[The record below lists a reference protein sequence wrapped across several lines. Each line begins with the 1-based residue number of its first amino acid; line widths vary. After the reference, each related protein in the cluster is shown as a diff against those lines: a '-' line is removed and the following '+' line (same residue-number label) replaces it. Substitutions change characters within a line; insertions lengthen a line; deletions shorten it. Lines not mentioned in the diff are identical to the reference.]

1 MKPVGRNDPC
11 PCGSGKKYKRCCLDR
26 AGSVGAYT
34 GAEREAALD
43 GLFRFAA
50 RAGLE
55 EERATA
61 DLAFWG
67 ELADELSADE
77 LKEAMSLEQSQLG
90 FQEWYVFDLALSD
103 GRTFL
108 ERYLERAQHR
118 LRSGELRFLE
128 RMRRSHIRPYEVRAV
143 RPEEGLELLDLWT
156 RRRLRVR
163 ERLATRRLARW
174 DVLSARVI
182 LDSRGEPVVEGSPYL
197 YPPEAQD
204 ELLKLLRRAYRAFCR
219 EFPRESL
226 TAFFKRM
233 PILYHRFWLDTVALV
248 PDPRLVTAEGDDI
261 VLARVVFDVRDR
273 GVVEAV
279 LARHTD
285 FARQDDGSYV
295 WLEAEE
301 AGRKRPSRRAA
312 NAIQLTSMRLGGG
325 TEPRRSLGTVV
336 PEGNRLVFEAIS
348 KRRAERGRAMIEAL
362 AGGAVAHRATSY
374 EDVDQALKRRPK
386 PAVKRSEIP
395 AAMEAK
401 LLAEFYEQHYGKW
414 LDEPLPALGGR
425 TPRQAAASKSGRPKV
440 IALLKHMDNLAERQR
455 QEGLAAYDFGWM
467 WAELGLD
474 RPG

>member
-67 ELADELSADE
+67 ELPDELSADE

-90 FQEWYVFDLALSD
+90 FQEWYVFDLALAD

-118 LRSGELRFLE
+118 PRSGELRFLE

-197 YPPEAQD
+197 YPPEA
-204 ELLKLLRRAYRAFCR
+204 
-219 EFPRESL
+219 PG
-226 TAFFKRM
+226 
-233 PILYHRFWLDTVALV
+233 
-248 PDPRLVTAEGDDI
+248 EGG
-261 VLARVVFDVRDR
+261 L
-273 GVVEAV
+273 GEGGG
-279 LARHTD
+279 
-285 FARQDDGSYV
+285 RQSGSPHGGGGGGQSP
-295 WLEAEE
+295 AE
-301 AGRKRPSRRAA
+301 AGAPSFGKATA
-312 NAIQLTSMRLGGG
+312 SSLK
-325 TEPRRSLGTVV
+325 RSL
-336 PEGNRLVFEAIS
+336 N
-348 KRRAERGRAMIEAL
+348 
-362 AGGAVAHRATSY
+362 GA
-374 EDVDQALKRRPK
+374 P
-386 PAVKRSEIP
+386 SE
-395 AAMEAK
+395 
-401 LLAEFYEQHYGKW
+401 
-414 LDEPLPALGGR
+414 GGR
-425 TPRQAAASKSGRPKV
+425 
-440 IALLKHMDNLAERQR
+440 
-455 QEGLAAYDFGWM
+455 
-467 WAELGLD
+467 
-474 RPG
+474 

>member
-50 RAGLE
+50 RAGG
-55 EERATA
+55 A
-61 DLAFWG
+61 
-67 ELADELSADE
+67 
-77 LKEAMSLEQSQLG
+77 
-90 FQEWYVFDLALSD
+90 
-103 GRTFL
+103 
-108 ERYLERAQHR
+108 
-118 LRSGELRFLE
+118 
-128 RMRRSHIRPYEVRAV
+128 
-143 RPEEGLELLDLWT
+143 
-156 RRRLRVR
+156 
-163 ERLATRRLARW
+163 
-174 DVLSARVI
+174 VLSARAIV
-182 LDSRGEPVVEGSPYL
+182 DAGGEPVGGGSPSL
-197 YPPEAQD
+197 SPPEAQD

-362 AGGAVAHRATSY
+362 AGGAAAPRAT
-374 EDVDQALKRRPK
+374 R
-386 PAVKRSEIP
+386 
-395 AAMEAK
+395 
-401 LLAEFYEQHYGKW
+401 
-414 LDEPLPALGGR
+414 
-425 TPRQAAASKSGRPKV
+425 
-440 IALLKHMDNLAERQR
+440 
-455 QEGLAAYDFGWM
+455 
-467 WAELGLD
+467 
-474 RPG
+474 